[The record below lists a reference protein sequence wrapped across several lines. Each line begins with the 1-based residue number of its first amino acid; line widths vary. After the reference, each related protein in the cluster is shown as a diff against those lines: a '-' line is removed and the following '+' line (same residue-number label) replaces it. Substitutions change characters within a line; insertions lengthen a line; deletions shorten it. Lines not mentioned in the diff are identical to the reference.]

1 MRYTL
6 DTRITRCC
14 LPSVCFNHLRRS
26 GNVQLL
32 FPRRSI
38 LTLITDYS
46 GHRPRSRWLPIESRG
61 DQMLDSDAWDCDLFS
76 VFATTLIKFFIYGH
90 VCHGKNWCDYLW
102 LITWPMPH
110 CLLGSARPLSFR
122 LAWFLHRII
131 LSPASYFILSHYQ
144 RPNPISTPNYLI
156 TWRAPYLMLSHQLL
170 TLHNDPGSFPLWT
183 RPAMPWTYYDH
194 WPRPRRKILNWQ
206 SLLSFSSTMGS
217 SRKIFFVVHEGL
229 LLHPKYVVV
238 REISKA

>member
-61 DQMLDSDAWDCDLFS
+61 DQMLDSSAWDCDLFS

-110 CLLGSARPLSFR
+110 CLLGSARPPRSDWPDFSTELSYHQPHISSYLIINDPTR
-122 LAWFLHRII
+122 FLPQII
-131 LSPASYFILSHYQ
+131 LSHGEH
-144 RPNPISTPNYLI
+144 RISCYLI
-156 TWRAPYLMLSHQLL
+156 SSSPL
-170 TLHNDPGSFPLWT
+170 TMTLAVFHIIEPV
-183 RPAMPWTYYDH
+183 
-194 WPRPRRKILNWQ
+194 Q
-206 SLLSFSSTMGS
+206 
-217 SRKIFFVVHEGL
+217 
-229 LLHPKYVVV
+229 
-238 REISKA
+238 

>member
-61 DQMLDSDAWDCDLFS
+61 DQMLDSSAWDCDLFS

-110 CLLGSARPLSFR
+110 CLLGSARPPRSDCL
-122 LAWFLHRII
+122 I
-131 LSPASYFILSHYQ
+131 SPQ
-144 RPNPISTPNYLI
+144 NYLI
-156 TWRAPYLMLSHQLL
+156 TSLIFHLISLSTTQPDFYPKLSYHMESTVSHAISSAPHPSQWPWQFSTLNQSSNALNLLWPLTTPKKKNTEVDKVCFLFLLQWAVRGKYSSLSMRAFYCLQNML
-170 TLHNDPGSFPLWT
+170 
-183 RPAMPWTYYDH
+183 
-194 WPRPRRKILNWQ
+194 
-206 SLLSFSSTMGS
+206 
-217 SRKIFFVVHEGL
+217 
-229 LLHPKYVVV
+229 
-238 REISKA
+238 